1 MEGKKFGMQCVSLLH
16 SMLSLIFEFID
27 VKMFFSVYCVL
38 QVFLCSV
45 GHPNSSWSTEWIGPS
60 SSITVILW
68 ALSRGK
74 ISHIQEKYNCQKKCY
89 NTSFFSWH
97 KAFLKKLEKYTSL
110 SAASSPSLLTSQVSP
125 VDGRSRLPTP
135 SPEAPP
141 HVVHF
146 SVRPHHTTA
155 ATTTS
160 GAASDSS
167 DSEYSSNATVSG
179 ISQELQNY
187 NLPSHR
193 GQARAEEQ
201 QYHLQTSRGRV
212 VRTEEE
218 RRAGSGHRRS
228 ARQPGPPAYTVSSV
242 RKYPAYVGCMIL

>member
-1 MEGKKFGMQCVSLLH
+1 MIQSLPPH
-16 SMLSLIFEFID
+16 
-27 VKMFFSVYCVL
+27 
-38 QVFLCSV
+38 
-45 GHPNSSWSTEWIGPS
+45 
-60 SSITVILW
+60 
-68 ALSRGK
+68 
-74 ISHIQEKYNCQKKCY
+74 
-89 NTSFFSWH
+89 
-97 KAFLKKLEKYTSL
+97 
-110 SAASSPSLLTSQVSP
+110 LLTSQVSP

-167 DSEYSSNATVSG
+167 DSEYSSNTTVSG

-193 GQARAEEQ
+193 GQTRAEEQ
-201 QYHLQTSRGRV
+201 QYHLQTSRGRAP
-212 VRTEEE
+212 RTEEE

-228 ARQPGPPAYTVSSV
+228 ARQPDPPAYTTSSV
-242 RKYPAYVGCMIL
+242 RKYPPFLCMYDVLIFLFLA